1 MSLEIE
7 NEMTPIV
14 MTDDTFW
21 HKVVER
27 LIENPTK
34 VQPVILKD
42 PESGIEAGK
51 FFATFVDEGED
62 KFLQIE
68 FASEVL
74 ERALVS
80 TSRNLLNVQE
90 GIYRIKI

>member
-1 MSLEIE
+1 MSVEIE
-7 NEMTPIV
+7 NELAPII

-21 HKVVER
+21 RQVVER
-27 LIENPTK
+27 LCDNPTR

-51 FFATFVDEGED
+51 FFTTLVDEGEY

-74 ERALVS
+74 ERAFVS
-80 TSRNLLNVQE
+80 TSQNLLSVQE